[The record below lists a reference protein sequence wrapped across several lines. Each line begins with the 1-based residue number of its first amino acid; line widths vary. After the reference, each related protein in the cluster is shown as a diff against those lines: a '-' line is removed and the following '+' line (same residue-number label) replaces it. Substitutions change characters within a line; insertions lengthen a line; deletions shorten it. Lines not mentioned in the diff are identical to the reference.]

1 MTRRLGSRRSYLGG
15 PLNVVRPLRLL
26 SGGLTVALVIGVL
39 GTTAAEAKPTKPGG
53 VTGLAATVTPSH
65 GTYGVAST
73 WNAVTGAT
81 GYKASII
88 RAGATVASATV
99 TSPAWNATLTTPP
112 GAVTLSVKAVVGRH
126 PGHASSL
133 TVNLPDVTAPTGS
146 YSSTWDNNTGVAT
159 LTQDS
164 LSDDSPVAQVTR
176 TVNWRDGSAPQAW
189 TTGTTLTHT
198 YPLTAARY
206 VPTVTLEDAAHN
218 IAVVD
223 AAAVVINDT
232 TAPTGT
238 FAVTPA
244 TAWATLTAVTVSQSA
259 LADNWSPQA
268 DVTRSVDWGD
278 GSPASAWTTGTTISH
293 VYTTGGSFTPQVTI
307 TDEAHNAAQV
317 ATSAVA
323 VTVDSV
329 APVVRLLLPRA
340 HQHSVR
346 AFRTLRGRATD
357 TAGTG
362 VKVVALRIVEKRG
375 TRWYGYRPATRTW
388 VRAATKAKAFA
399 RSRTMSRT
407 TNSLHRWS
415 GRIVGLR
422 KGTLIYRV
430 KATDNVGN
438 ASRTLTH
445 RATLTKR

>member
-1 MTRRLGSRRSYLGG
+1 MDYS
-15 PLNVVRPLRLL
+15 
-26 SGGLTVALVIGVL
+26 
-39 GTTAAEAKPTKPGG
+39 TTCPDSTDR
-53 VTGLAATVTPSH
+53 TG
-65 GTYGVAST
+65 
-73 WNAVTGAT
+73 
-81 GYKASII
+81 
-88 RAGATVASATV
+88 
-99 TSPAWNATLTTPP
+99 
-112 GAVTLSVKAVVGRH
+112 
-126 PGHASSL
+126 
-133 TVNLPDVTAPTGS
+133 TGS
-146 YSSTWDNNTGVAT
+146 
-159 LTQDS
+159 
-164 LSDDSPVAQVTR
+164 PV
-176 TVNWRDGSAPQAW
+176 S
-189 TTGTTLTHT
+189 
-198 YPLTAARY
+198 
-206 VPTVTLEDAAHN
+206 
-218 IAVVD
+218 
-223 AAAVVINDT
+223 
-232 TAPTGT
+232 
-238 FAVTPA
+238 
-244 TAWATLTAVTVSQSA
+244 
-259 LADNWSPQA
+259 
-268 DVTRSVDWGD
+268 GD